1 MNNKE
6 TKEIEDF
13 RGTQK
18 SKISGVLETKGFHEF
33 ENKVFKRLEYWKRK
47 LIKLEIKVRKLNND
61 NNILSNLLNEIKTNQ
76 NIKLNNSLK
85 DSELEEEISYLSDY
99 IEFYKDK
106 IPWYKNRI
114 KALEKEVSQQDSEEI
129 KEDVKLEEL
138 AKEEQVKEQIKELF
152 VEKVEREQIRSKEKL
167 FVIKKPFKNI
177 FERATFNKSRL
188 LRYGVPVVI
197 LLLIISVLF
206 ISKPQITGYTIFVQ
220 EKTYEDNIGLVIN
233 ESGNYTWNIDQI
245 GDIKSI
251 KASGKVKGNGTVK
264 VYIEKDGERYL
275 IFDNNKE

>member
-6 TKEIEDF
+6 
-13 RGTQK
+13 
-18 SKISGVLETKGFHEF
+18 
-33 ENKVFKRLEYWKRK
+33 RLEYWKRK
-47 LIKLEIKVRKLNND
+47 LIKLEVKVRKLNND
-61 NNILSNLLNEIKTNQ
+61 NNILINLLNEIKTNQ
-76 NIKLNNSLK
+76 KIKLNNSLK
-85 DSELEEEISYLSDY
+85 DSELEEEISHLRDY
-99 IEFYKDK
+99 IEFYKGK
-106 IPWYKNRI
+106 IPGYKNRI
-114 KALEKEVSQQDSEEI
+114 KALEKEVSQQNFEDI

-138 AKEEQVKEQIKELF
+138 AKEEEQVKEQIKELF
-152 VEKVEREQIRSKEKL
+152 VGEVEREPIRSKEKV

-206 ISKPQITGYTIFVQ
+206 ISKPQITGYTILTQ

-233 ESGNYTWNIDQI
+233 ESGNYTWSIDQI

-275 IFDNNKE
+275 IFDNKKE